1 MGYFDFIS
9 PTDKRH
15 AHVAMVMSVARA
27 DGHIADEESTFVA
40 IVATKLGLDLGNFKK
55 AMKMGGEEAGA
66 HLATMS
72 KGERAV
78 VLADCIR
85 CSMVDGHLDDSEAAF
100 NGMLGAILDINGD
113 DFTTVLGNLDKPD
126 HVLQGMF

>member
-1 MGYFDFIS
+1 MGFFDFIS

-40 IVATKLGLDLGNFKK
+40 FVATKLGLDLKDFKK
-55 AMKMGGEEAGA
+55 ALKMGGKEAGA
-66 HLATMS
+66 HLAAMS

-85 CSMVDGHLDDSEAAF
+85 CSMVDGHMDDSENAF
-100 NGMLGAILDINGD
+100 NGTLGAILDINGHE
-113 DFTTVLGNLDKPD
+113 FETVLNNLDKSD
-126 HVLQGMF
+126 DVLRHLL